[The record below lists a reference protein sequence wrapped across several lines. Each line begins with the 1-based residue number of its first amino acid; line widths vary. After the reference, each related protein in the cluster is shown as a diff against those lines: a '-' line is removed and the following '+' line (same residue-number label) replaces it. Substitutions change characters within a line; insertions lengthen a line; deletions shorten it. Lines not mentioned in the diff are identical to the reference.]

1 MNQDEFRVLCSD
13 IDRAA
18 AQRGI
23 NLADPS
29 NTFTL
34 WMENPKGSGDYSLH
48 GRATSLVQAI
58 MLARA
63 QDAIICRTDIGR
75 IQLIVCKD
83 GQLIYS

>member
-1 MNQDEFRVLCSD
+1 VTQDEFKILSSD

-18 AQRGI
+18 SQQGI
-23 NLADPS
+23 NLADSS
-29 NTFTL
+29 NTFSL
-34 WMENPKGSGDYSLH
+34 WKENPKGSGEYSLH
-48 GRATSLVQAI
+48 GKATSLVEAM

-75 IQLIVCKD
+75 IQLIVSKD